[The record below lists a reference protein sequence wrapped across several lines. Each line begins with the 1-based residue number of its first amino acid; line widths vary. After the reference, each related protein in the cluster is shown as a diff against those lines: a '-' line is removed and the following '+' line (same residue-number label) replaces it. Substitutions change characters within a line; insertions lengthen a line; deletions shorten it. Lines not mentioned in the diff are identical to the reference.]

1 MAAQGQ
7 NEKSHSEHF
16 STAVPQKA
24 DCSARLVRQKG
35 ARTRHMQCSNV
46 QCYSMTSSARASNVG
61 GTVQGVRGKQP
72 KRHDPRRSGG
82 IYHSSIEESSLP
94 VRGSAAKIRCYLLQ
108 TKQS

>member
-1 MAAQGQ
+1 MRDRGIDLIAAD
-7 NEKSHSEHF
+7 NPSSF
-16 STAVPQKA
+16 IDDTPTAK
-24 DCSARLVRQKG
+24 LVRQVLG
-35 ARTRHMQCSNV
+35 AISEFDKERR
-46 QCYSMTSSARASNVG
+46 G

>member
-1 MAAQGQ
+1 
-7 NEKSHSEHF
+7 
-16 STAVPQKA
+16 
-24 DCSARLVRQKG
+24 
-35 ARTRHMQCSNV
+35 MQCSNV

>member
-1 MAAQGQ
+1 MNSRRFTRSPRRRGRVA
-7 NEKSHSEHF
+7 SEALSKEF
-16 STAVPQKA
+16 
-24 DCSARLVRQKG
+24 G
-35 ARTRHMQCSNV
+35 
-46 QCYSMTSSARASNVG
+46 
-61 GTVQGVRGKQP
+61 GKQP